1 MAVENHW
8 NIAGLGLAG
17 VVLTTA
23 LLGGAQSAPTGNG
36 VMFQNPPG
44 GHLQGLDKGMDTDPL
59 FAAKRLRALNAD
71 RQKSMVSDT
80 DKLVKLARQL
90 DAEIASNPSDELT
103 PEELRKVAEIEKLA
117 HNVKA
122 KMAQSF
128 DGGPRVNPP
137 PIPLGGPNTE

>member
-1 MAVENHW
+1 MTVENRW
-8 NIAGLGLAG
+8 SIAGLGLAG
-17 VVLTTA
+17 VVLATA
-23 LLGGAQSAPTGNG
+23 LLGWAQNAPTGGG
-36 VMFQNPPG
+36 VL
-44 GHLQGLDKGMDTDPL
+44 LQGPSGGRLQGMDRGFDTDHE

-80 DKLVKLARQL
+80 DRLVKLARQL

-103 PEELRKVAEIEKLA
+103 PEELHKVAEIEKLA

-128 DGGPRVNPP
+128 DGGPRVNPS